1 MFFNNTEPVD
11 LTELLKPYE
20 NKWVAIA
27 QDHSSV
33 LAAADSFS
41 ELQRLT
47 KKIVEKYIVFK
58 VFPFDV
64 SYIPRG
70 E

>member
-1 MFFNNTEPVD
+1 MFSRDTQTID
-11 LTELLKPYE
+11 LTELLRPFE
-20 NKWVAIA
+20 GKWVAIS
-27 QDHSSV
+27 QDYAHV
-33 LAAADSFS
+33 LASADSFTD
-41 ELQRLT
+41 LQRLA